1 MREVLMV
8 FGYALL
14 ISALV
19 GVFAGMVFMIALYRM
34 IVHDEERA
42 AVKRT
47 RRAVRQNTSDVVD
60 IRSYARLG
68 ASRHR

>member
-42 AVKRT
+42 GVKRT
-47 RRAVRQNTSDVVD
+47 RRAVRQTTADVVS
-60 IRSYARLG
+60 IHS
-68 ASRHR
+68 